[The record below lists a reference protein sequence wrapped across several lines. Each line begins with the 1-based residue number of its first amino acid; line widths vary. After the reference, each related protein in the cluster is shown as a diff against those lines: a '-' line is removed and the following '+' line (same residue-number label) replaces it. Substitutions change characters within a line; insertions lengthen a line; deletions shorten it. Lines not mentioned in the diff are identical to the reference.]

1 MSSFKSS
8 WPMFLGFIAIG
19 VIFGVVLTSG
29 FNFDNKS
36 YADQSNKETIYTE
49 SNSEPSITQE
59 TLTAGNYNPNAFF
72 VDVVKKVKPSIVTVY
87 TKKNVKIPNSP
98 WHRFFREFGM
108 EDENQDNSREYKQQ
122 GLGSGII
129 ISKDGY
135 ILTNH
140 HVIQDV
146 DELNVIL
153 TDNREFEA
161 KVIGTDPLTEIALI
175 QIEATDLK
183 PAVLGDS
190 DNLEIGE
197 WVLAIGSPLELNFTV
212 TAGIVSALG
221 RDINIIRD
229 TEGYSVENFIQTDAA
244 INPGNSGGALVNTRG
259 EVIGVNTAIAS
270 STGSY
275 IGYGFAVPI
284 NLSKKVVDDF
294 INFGEIRRGYIG
306 VGIQPMT
313 KVRAKGVGLDQPKG
327 VFIDRILENKAAD
340 KAGIKAGDVILAVNG
355 VEVNKPNQLQ
365 AKISSYNPGDEV
377 SLLIWRYGKEIKI
390 NVTLEGRDE
399 AETAEQKPL
408 VAKNDNVRSMGI
420 QVQDL
425 SDRQLDRLDLDSG
438 VLVQNVERGS
448 AAFKEGLRPND
459 IIYEVDDKP
468 VKSAGDLKDY
478 VDNLDSGEIIRL
490 QVLSQT
496 SGGNNFDRLVFL
508 EIP

>member
-1 MSSFKSS
+1 MYSFKNS

-36 YADQSNKETIYTE
+36 YADENNKQSIYTE
-49 SNSEPSITQE
+49 SNIESAVNQE
-59 TLTAGNYNPNAFF
+59 TLTSGNYNPSTFF

-87 TKKNVKIPNSP
+87 TTKNVKIPNSP

-108 EDENQDNSREYKQQ
+108 EDESGENNNREYKQQ

-129 ISKDGY
+129 ISEDGY

-146 DELNVIL
+146 DELRVIL

-175 QIEATDLK
+175 QIEANNLK
-183 PAVLGDS
+183 PAVLGNS

-212 TAGIVSALG
+212 TAGIISALS
-221 RDINIIRD
+221 RDIDIIRD
-229 TEGYSVENFIQTDAA
+229 SEGYSIESFIQTDAA

-340 KAGIKAGDVILAVNG
+340 KAGIKAGDVILKVNDT
-355 VEVNKPNQLQ
+355 EVNKPNQLQ
-365 AKISSYNPGDEV
+365 AKISSYNPGDKV
-377 SLLIWRYGKEIKI
+377 TLLIWRYGK
-390 NVTLEGRDE
+390 
-399 AETAEQKPL
+399 
-408 VAKNDNVRSMGI
+408 KNKYRCG
-420 QVQDL
+420 
-425 SDRQLDRLDLDSG
+425 
-438 VLVQNVERGS
+438 
-448 AAFKEGLRPND
+448 
-459 IIYEVDDKP
+459 
-468 VKSAGDLKDY
+468 
-478 VDNLDSGEIIRL
+478 
-490 QVLSQT
+490 T
-496 SGGNNFDRLVFL
+496 
-508 EIP
+508 